1 MSSKNKKNKFI
12 YLNKNISWLGF
23 DKRILE
29 EANDLNHPIM
39 ERARF
44 LGITSSNLDEFFMVK
59 VSNLI
64 HKMNKSPDKK
74 DMTGL
79 KPKKEF
85 KKLCKQI
92 HKFVKKQYSCFNG
105 GIIPELRK
113 HEIKFLHINELD
125 TSQKIFVQKYFKE
138 HIFPMLTPIAID
150 AGRPFPFITG
160 RVLNIAVRLEDSN
173 KQRDLFGIVQIPSVL
188 KRYIRLPGDNMNN
201 FVLVEDLIMSE
212 IQNVF
217 ELYNVISSR
226 VFRITRNSDLDAS
239 EDTTNI
245 LQEIRKTIK
254 RRKRGNV
261 VRLEILSKGD
271 KKIKNFLSKRLKVK
285 KPDIYKVDGPI
296 DLSFLSKFFNENWNS
311 SLKFVP
317 KHSLSL
323 SKKFTKYDNVFESL
337 KNNDRLV
344 YFPYES
350 FDAITNFVRQA
361 AQDPNVISIKQTL
374 YRVSDNS
381 PIIDALIE
389 AVENGKQVT
398 TFVELKARF
407 DEENNILWA
416 KKLEDSGCYVIH
428 GFPKY
433 KIHCK
438 MILVVRKEGNK
449 IRRYVH
455 LGTGNYNDVTS
466 KFYTDLGIF
475 TCDKKICDD
484 VSSLFNFLTG
494 YSKNIQYKKLIVS
507 PHITRKFLINM
518 IDAEIKNAKEG
529 KKSKI
534 IFKINSITDKDIIDK
549 LYEASNAGVKIKLIV
564 RSMCCLVPGV
574 ENMSSNIKVISIVGR
589 LLEHS
594 RIFYFENG
602 GNFKLYAGSADI
614 MKRNL
619 DKRVEVIFPIEH
631 KNLRNR
637 IMTMLRLMLSDTV
650 NVREQDSKGKFHIR
664 ENNTEIID
672 SQLEPFNFTDS
683 FQ

>member
-1 MSSKNKKNKFI
+1 MSSKNKKNRFF
-12 YLNKNISWLGF
+12 YVNKNISWLGF

-39 ERARF
+39 ERAKF
-44 LGITSSNLDEFFMVK
+44 LGITASNLDEFFMVK

-64 HKMNKSPDKK
+64 HKINKFPDKK

-85 KKLCKQI
+85 KNLVKKI

-105 GIIPELRK
+105 GIIPGLKK
-113 HEIKFLHINELD
+113 HGIRFLQINELD
-125 TSQKIFVQKYFKE
+125 SFQKVFVQKYFRE
-138 HIFPMLTPIAID
+138 AIFPMLTPIAID

-160 RVLNIAVRLEDSN
+160 RVLNIAVRLEDSSN
-173 KQRDLFGIVQIPSVL
+173 QRDLFGIVQIPSVL
-188 KRYIRLPGDNMNN
+188 KRYVRLPGENSND
-201 FVLVEDLIMSE
+201 FVLVEDIILSE

-217 ELYNVISSR
+217 ELYTVVSSR
-226 VFRITRNSDLDAS
+226 AFRITRNSDLDAS

-254 RRKRGNV
+254 KRKRGSV
-261 VRLEILSKGD
+261 VRLEILSQGD
-271 KKIKNFLSKRLKVK
+271 KKIQNFLTKQLKVK
-285 KPDIYKVDGPI
+285 KPDTYKVDGPI

-311 SLKFVP
+311 SLKFIPVR
-317 KHSLSL
+317 SLSL
-323 SKKFTKYDNVFESL
+323 SKHFTKYKDVFESL
-337 KNNDRLV
+337 KSNDRLV

-350 FDAITNFVRQA
+350 FDAVTNFVKQA
-361 AQDPNVISIKQTL
+361 ARDPNVISIKQTL

-416 KKLEDSGCYVIH
+416 KKLEDSGCYVVH
-428 GFPKY
+428 GLPKC

-449 IRRYVH
+449 ICRYVH
-455 LGTGNYNDVTS
+455 LGTGNYNDITS

-475 TCDKKICDD
+475 TCDKRICDD
-484 VSSLFNFLTG
+484 VTSLFNFLTG

-507 PHITRKFLINM
+507 PNNTRKFFVNM
-518 IDAEIKNAKEG
+518 IDNEIKNAKSG

-534 IFKINSITDKDIIDK
+534 IFKVNSITDKEIINK
-549 LYEASNAGVKIKLIV
+549 LYEASNAGVKIRLIV
-564 RSMCCLVPGV
+564 RSMCCLVPNV

-602 GNFKLYAGSADI
+602 GSFKLYAGSADI

-619 DKRVEVIFPIEH
+619 DKRVEIIFPIEN
-631 KNLRNR
+631 KNLRAR
-637 IMTMLRLMLSDTV
+637 LMTMLSLMLSDTV
-650 NVREQDSKGKFHIR
+650 NVREEDSKGKFHIR
-664 ENNTEIID
+664 ENNSEMID
-672 SQLEPFNFTDS
+672 SQMEPFNFLDE
-683 FQ
+683 F